1 MRNRKLTGPWAGFS
15 FERGVLV
22 TPEGRYFGPE
32 DLRWLSLTVTIK
44 QEWCRM
50 MEECRRR
57 ERGKALPARDASVT
71 YLRDVL
77 RERLEEKRSS
87 VGSGRVDAGRH
98 TAGRPGR
105 GPRRPR
111 RG

>member
-57 ERGKALPARDASVT
+57 ERGKALPPRDASVT

-87 VGSGRVDAGRH
+87 VGDRVDGGSL
-98 TAGRPGR
+98 TAERSHR